1 MHNYANALFFMVDFC
16 VLEINEGRLKHYQN
30 NALMVVQRLELQQ
43 LFFQGFNHRLNMGRD
58 YFWPDHKTQKV
69 KKP

>member
-16 VLEINEGRLKHYQN
+16 VLEINGGRLKHSQN

-43 LFFQGFNHRLNMGRD
+43 LFFHGFSNRAAPGVH
-58 YFWPDHKTQKV
+58 F
-69 KKP
+69 